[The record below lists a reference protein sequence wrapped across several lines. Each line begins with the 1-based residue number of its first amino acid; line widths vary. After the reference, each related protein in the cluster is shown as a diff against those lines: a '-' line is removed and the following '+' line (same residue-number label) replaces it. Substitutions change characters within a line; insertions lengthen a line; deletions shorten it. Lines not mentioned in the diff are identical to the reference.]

1 MRGVR
6 LRVGYSQL
14 LRRSRQK
21 GRTIMIQQFLQ
32 FVTAVL
38 LVAIFW
44 EVCKINGQLKR
55 STPQISERGQA
66 DDADTKNRAA

>member
-1 MRGVR
+1 
-6 LRVGYSQL
+6 
-14 LRRSRQK
+14 
-21 GRTIMIQQFLQ
+21 MIQHFLQ

-44 EVCKINGQLKR
+44 ELCKINGQLKR